1 MTRLRQCREQAGLSQ
16 KEVAVSLGVKAP
28 SVSNWESGR
37 TSPSSKNLQMLAK
50 LYHVNME
57 YLTGISAEKG
67 INIPVLGRIPA
78 GIPIEAIEDIIDWE
92 EIPKEWVTGDKQYF
106 ALKVRGDS
114 MSPEYLD
121 GDVIILRKASDCD
134 SGKDC
139 AVMVDGNDATF
150 KRIRKQGTSIVLQ
163 PLNPN
168 YNPWVYSNEEVKRL
182 PVTIL
187 GYVVE
192 QRRKR

>member
-1 MTRLRQCREQAGLSQ
+1 MKIKDLRKQKGVSQ
-16 KEVAVSLGVKAP
+16 QKLADSVGVSRSTVAM
-28 SVSNWESGR
+28 W
-37 TSPSSKNLQMLAK
+37 
-50 LYHVNME
+50 
-57 YLTGISAEKG
+57 EKG
-67 INIPVLGRIPA
+67 TEPSNDMLSILADYFCVTVDYLLDRKPTGTRIPVLGRIPA
-78 GIPIEAIEDIIDWE
+78 GIPIEAIEDILDWE

-121 GDVIILRKASDCD
+121 GDIIILRKASDCD

-139 AVMVDGNDATF
+139 AVMVNGDDATF
-150 KRIRKQGTSIVLQ
+150 KRIRKKGQTLILQ
-163 PLNPN
+163 PLNHSYDPFI
-168 YNPWVYSNEEVKRL
+168 YTAEEVKQL

>member
-1 MTRLRQCREQAGLSQ
+1 MKIKDLRKQKGVSQ
-16 KEVAVSLGVKAP
+16 QKLADSVGVSRSTVAM
-28 SVSNWESGR
+28 W
-37 TSPSSKNLQMLAK
+37 
-50 LYHVNME
+50 
-57 YLTGISAEKG
+57 EKG
-67 INIPVLGRIPA
+67 TEPSNDMLSILADYFCVTVDYLLDRKPTGTRIPVLGRIPA
-78 GIPIEAIEDIIDWE
+78 GIPIEAIEDILDWE
-92 EIPKEWVTGDKQYF
+92 EIPKEWVTGDKLYF

-121 GDVIILRKASDCD
+121 GDIIILRKASDCD

-150 KRIRKQGTSIVLQ
+150 KRVRKKGQTLILQ

-168 YNPWVYSNEEVKRL
+168 YNPWVYSNEEVKSL

>member
-37 TSPSSKNLQMLAK
+37 TSPASKNLQMLAK

-57 YLTGISAEKG
+57 YLTGLSDEKG
-67 INIPVLGRIPA
+67 IDIPVLGRIPA
-78 GIPIEAIEDIIDWE
+78 GIPIEAIEDILDWE

-121 GDVIILRKASDCD
+121 GDIIILRKASDCD

-139 AVMVDGNDATF
+139 AVMVNGDDATF
-150 KRIRKQGTSIVLQ
+150 KRVRKKGQTLILQ
-163 PLNPN
+163 PLNHSYDPFI
-168 YNPWVYSNEEVKRL
+168 YTAEEVKQL

>member
-1 MTRLRQCREQAGLSQ
+1 MNRLKQCREQSGLSQ
-16 KEVAVSLGVKAP
+16 KEVAVSLGVKPP

-37 TSPSSKNLQMLAK
+37 TNPSSRNLQMLAK

-57 YLTGISAEKG
+57 YLTGEMEDKG
-67 INIPVLGRIPA
+67 IDVPVLGRIPA
-78 GIPIEAIEDIIDWE
+78 GIPIEAIQDIIDWE
-92 EIPKEWVTGDKQYF
+92 EIPKEWAKGDKQYF

-121 GDVIILRKASDCD
+121 GDIIILQRASDCD

-150 KRIRKQGTSIVLQ
+150 KRIRKKGQTLILQ
-163 PLNPN
+163 PLNHSYDPFI
-168 YNPWVYSNEEVKRL
+168 YTAEEVKKL

-187 GYVVE
+187 GFVVE

>member
-1 MTRLRQCREQAGLSQ
+1 MRIKELRKKKGVSQ
-16 KEVAVSLGVKAP
+16 QVLAD
-28 SVSNWESGR
+28 SV
-37 TSPSSKNLQMLAK
+37 
-50 LYHVNME
+50 
-57 YLTGISAEKG
+57 GISRSAVAMWEKG
-67 INIPVLGRIPA
+67 TEPSNEMLSVLADYFGVTIDYLLDRKPTGTRIPVLGRIPA
-78 GIPIEAIEDIIDWE
+78 GIPLEAIEDILDWE

-121 GDVIILRKASDCD
+121 GDIIILQRASDCD

-139 AVMVDGNDATF
+139 AVMVNGNDATF
-150 KRIRKQGTSIVLQ
+150 KRVRKKGQTLILQ
-163 PLNPN
+163 PLNHN
-168 YNPWVYSNEEVKRL
+168 YDPFIYTEEEVKQL

-187 GYVVE
+187 GFVVE

>member
-1 MTRLRQCREQAGLSQ
+1 MNRLRQCREQAGLSQ
-16 KEVAVSLGVKAP
+16 KQVAVSLGVKSP
-28 SVSNWESGR
+28 SVSNWENGR
-37 TSPSSKNLQMLAK
+37 TNPSSRNLQMLAK

-57 YLTGISAEKG
+57 YLTGASDEKAVD
-67 INIPVLGRIPA
+67 IPVLGRIPA

-150 KRIRKQGTSIVLQ
+150 KRVRKQGTSIVLQ

-168 YNPWVYSNEEVKRL
+168 YNPWVYSNEEVKSL